1 MAIRYFDLQNHGQLF
16 SSLLAEVSFPW
27 YSSGGRKRAL
37 CHRPKQTL
45 LKPNTLVDS
54 LCGQCFA
61 KHMLLVLS
69 TDCFLSPLRLLHI
82 S

>member
-1 MAIRYFDLQNHGQLF
+1 MAIRSFDLQNHGQLF

-37 CHRPKQTL
+37 CHGPKQNL
-45 LKPNTLVDS
+45 MKPTTLVDS

-61 KHMLLVLS
+61 KHILLVLL